1 MTLKLPSACLALAAT
16 ALITVAPCAHA
27 QDGRDDWPEGSA
39 MHTLYVVGDE
49 LEAAR
54 AVLSTAHDRL
64 LAAIDGDA
72 DEVSPLARAVTSQHE
87 SWLAYRNADC
97 ELAGVLT
104 GAGGAW
110 PSVHGMS
117 CRIEHITQRSKAVDT
132 AGTCL
137 RALPTDSVGYER
149 LECLQELVDW
159 TMQGN

>member
-1 MTLKLPSACLALAAT
+1 MKTLPALAAT
-16 ALITVAPCAHA
+16 ALITLATCAHA
-27 QDGRDDWPEGSA
+27 QDARDDWPEGSA

-54 AVLSTAHDRL
+54 SALANARDRL
-64 LAAIDGDA
+64 LTALDGDV
-72 DEVSPLARAVTSQHE
+72 DEPSPLARAVTSQHE

-97 ELAGVLT
+97 ELAGALT

-110 PSVHGMS
+110 PSVHGIS
-117 CRIEHITQRSKAVDT
+117 CRIEYITQRIKAVD
-132 AGTCL
+132 AASICL
-137 RALPTDSVGYER
+137 RALPSNGAGYER

>member
-1 MTLKLPSACLALAAT
+1 MKTLPALAAT
-16 ALITVAPCAHA
+16 ALITLATCAHA
-27 QDGRDDWPEGSA
+27 QGARDDWPEGTA

-54 AVLSTAHDRL
+54 SALADARDRL
-64 LAAIDGDA
+64 LTALDGDV
-72 DEVSPLARAVTSQHE
+72 DEPSPLARAVTSQHE

-97 ELAGVLT
+97 ELAGALT

-110 PSVHGMS
+110 PSVHGIS
-117 CRIEHITQRSKAVDT
+117 CRIEHITQRIKAVH
-132 AGTCL
+132 AASICL
-137 RALPTDSVGYER
+137 RALPSNGADYER